1 MSWMVTKAARAVHV
15 VPIDDLRKHVDTGR
29 SCWCAPRVETIDLQ
43 TGAPYP
49 AGGCLVIH
57 HALDGRELV
66 ERHGL
71 Q

>member
-1 MSWMVTKAARAVHV
+1 MVTKAARAVHV
-15 VPIDDLRKHVDTGR
+15 VPIDDLRPHRDTGR
-29 SCWCAPRVETIDLQ
+29 ACWCTPRVVATDPQ

-49 AGGCLVIH
+49 NGGALVIH

-66 ERHGL
+66 EAHGL

>member
-1 MSWMVTKAARAVHV
+1 MRWMVSKAARAVHV
-15 VPIDDLRKHVDTGR
+15 LPIDDLRAHVDTGFR
-29 SCWCAPRVETIDLQ
+29 CWCAPRVETIDPQ
-43 TGAPYP
+43 TGDPYP
-49 AGGCLVIH
+49 DGGCLVIH